1 MQQNA
6 TTRTAQASLAGAL
19 AAAHAEASANR
30 LSAVRFP
37 GNDGGSSLAEMA
49 ERDLDAA
56 LQLLANR
63 AQYITGAS
71 GAAIALR
78 RDGKNDMLCRA
89 SAGPNAPELGAL
101 LSTEFGLSGESVRTR
116 QALRCDDAERDG
128 RVNRDVCRR
137 LGIASVMVMPVENDE
152 GVLGVLELFSG
163 KANAFGTRDL
173 SAVQRL
179 SEMVEVAV
187 RLAHATESL
196 TKRLRTSEIS
206 VPLLVAEDERLAAD
220 QILDD
225 EIVEGE
231 VLGDLVLEDS
241 VLEEQP
247 PVAGA
252 EAEPQAER
260 PGLSGAGV
268 DALTQRAVLEV
279 LSHQNEDSSEKVER
293 AVEWPKQS
301 VGENGVAAPKLA
313 KAIGAA
319 AVAAVPGV
327 PPQGEAAPFTEA
339 VPKKRPFWSAALSP
353 APDAGKPEEQD
364 QSHVPPVLRS
374 LRKCEAC
381 GFPVSASRVLCVECE
396 EKKWRGQLRVPPAV
410 PPRPGVVLE
419 KAVLGAP
426 AAKAATE
433 NQGSTS
439 ALEARRL
446 PNAGVAAGAKTGM
459 GNTAAVAPAAAAAS
473 VALPSETEARAF
485 AAAQAVAGV
494 APGSSTSSVAVQA
507 SPMMRPQ
514 APAIA
519 DVAPTPKAPVRE
531 TALQPAAQ
539 AATDAAPEF
548 VLSAGL
554 EPSQSWLSANKYIV
568 GVLLL
573 VAAVVVTVLLLR

>member
-1 MQQNA
+1 MQQNP

-30 LSAVRFP
+30 FSGVRFP
-37 GNDGGSSLAEMA
+37 GSEGGSSLAEMA

-56 LQLLANR
+56 LQLLAHR

-89 SAGPNAPELGAL
+89 SAGANAPELGAL

-196 TKRLRTSEIS
+196 TERLRTSEIS
-206 VPLLVAEDERLAAD
+206 VPVLVAEDERLAAD
-220 QILDD
+220 QVLDD

-241 VLEEQP
+241 VLEEPP

-252 EAEPQAER
+252 AAEPRAER
-260 PGLSGAGV
+260 PGLNGAGV
-268 DALTQRAVLEV
+268 EALTERAVPEV
-279 LSHQNEDSSEKVER
+279 LSHHNQASSGEVE
-293 AVEWPKQS
+293 AAESPKQI
-301 VGENGVAAPKLA
+301 VAEKGVAAPELA

-319 AVAAVPGV
+319 AVAAVPRV
-327 PPQGEAAPFTEA
+327 PPQGVASPFAEA
-339 VPKKRPFWSAALSP
+339 VPPKNRLFWSAVLNP
-353 APDAGKPEEQD
+353 AADAGKPEEQD

-396 EKKWRGQLRVPPAV
+396 EKKWRGQLRVPPAG
-410 PPRPGVVLE
+410 PPRPGVLLE
-419 KAVLGAP
+419 KAVLGPP
-426 AAKAATE
+426 AAKAPTE
-433 NQGSTS
+433 NQGSIA
-439 ALEARRL
+439 ALEAQRH
-446 PNAGVAAGAKTGM
+446 PNSGVAASAKTGV
-459 GNTAAVAPAAAAAS
+459 GTAAAVAPALAAAS
-473 VALPSETEARAF
+473 VALPSKT
-485 AAAQAVAGV
+485 AGV
-494 APGSSTSSVAVQA
+494 APGNSTSSVAVQT
-507 SPMMRPQ
+507 SPGMRPE

-519 DVAPTPKAPVRE
+519 DVAPPPQAPMRE
-531 TALQPAAQ
+531 TESEPPAQ
-539 AATDAAPEF
+539 AAADAAPEF

-573 VAAVVVTVLLLR
+573 VAGVVVTVFLMR